1 MKFLKP
7 QTDLNMDS
15 IIDVTDVFRDSINQV
30 VNQTGIMGRID
41 MTQAPFNT
49 IEFWLQGTPVIRRR
63 QSVLSVDMVDQH
75 GNVSVYRYLFNADGI
90 FQEMEGGALPSYIP
104 LSTYS
109 DMHRLVTLPEF
120 LDLAHQQVPILTNVL
135 AQDLFMKTHQIKE
148 GQALKN
154 VVEEMNKTIEFNVDY
169 GGNDFKILFKSTVNK
184 QNDLT
189 LQTKNNFS
197 SAQIQA

>member
-41 MTQAPFNT
+41 MTQPPFNT

-63 QSVLSVDMVDQH
+63 QSVLSVDMVDKR

-90 FQEMEGGALPSYIP
+90 F
-104 LSTYS
+104 
-109 DMHRLVTLPEF
+109 
-120 LDLAHQQVPILTNVL
+120 
-135 AQDLFMKTHQIKE
+135 KE
-148 GQALKN
+148 
-154 VVEEMNKTIEFNVDY
+154 I
-169 GGNDFKILFKSTVNK
+169 
-184 QNDLT
+184 
-189 LQTKNNFS
+189 
-197 SAQIQA
+197 